1 SVSPRPRHRIASR
14 RSESPDDGAA
24 DPREPDRAAQEVRRA
39 GSPGARVG
47 REGDV
52 PGGGD
57 LRGGGPRRDR
67 RGAGGAAMIIPVI
80 CTFCKREGTFDIKL
94 TFIHHR
100 RKCTTCGDME
110 NREWTFDFCGPGCLK
125 EWMYRHL
132 MPDF

>member
-1 SVSPRPRHRIASR
+1 
-14 RSESPDDGAA
+14 
-24 DPREPDRAAQEVRRA
+24 
-39 GSPGARVG
+39 
-47 REGDV
+47 
-52 PGGGD
+52 
-57 LRGGGPRRDR
+57 
-67 RGAGGAAMIIPVI
+67 MIIPVI

-132 MPDF
+132 MPDFGFPCQDCLCPETGVSTGWAAGIKENGMCPTCRGERKVKECTPAPHTSWRMP